1 MPGINIHAED
11 ENTSLGEPQKRDRS
25 PKLIFG
31 LAVLIALPVIGI
43 TFSQQI
49 TVNTNTNNK
58 VVFGQGQ
65 AAAAACDS
73 DVVITPY
80 AAFTTSGYC
89 SLQSVTVTNL
99 DTSSTGCKSDT
110 LTVQAYDNAT
120 STIASTLATV
130 PINSSGAAG
139 TPNAL
144 VTASVSPTNST
155 TSTLTITYA
164 SPPSLTTY
172 DLRGFTIQ
180 QQ

>member
-1 MPGINIHAED
+1 MPGLNIHAED
-11 ENTSLGEPQKRDRS
+11 ENTSSSKPQKRARS

-31 LAVLIALPVIGI
+31 LAVLIAIPVIGT
-43 TFSQQI
+43 TFAQTI
-49 TVNTNTNNK
+49 TVNTNKST
-58 VVFGQGQ
+58 VFGQGQ
-65 AAAAACDS
+65 VAAAACDS

-80 AAFTTSGYC
+80 AAFTNSGYW

-164 SPPSLTTY
+164 TPPNLTTY
-172 DLRGFTIQ
+172 DIRGFTIQ

>member
-1 MPGINIHAED
+1 MPGLNIHAED
-11 ENTSLGEPQKRDRS
+11 ENTSSSKPQKRARS

-49 TVNTNTNNK
+49 TVNTSK
-58 VVFGQGQ
+58 SIVFGQGQ

-80 AAFTTSGYC
+80 AAFTTSGYW

-130 PINSSGAAG
+130 GINSSGDKG
-139 TPNAL
+139 TQSAL
-144 VTASVSPTNST
+144 ITATVSPANNAS
-155 TSTLTITYA
+155 STLTITYTSA
-164 SPPSLTTY
+164 PSLTTY
-172 DLRGFTIQ
+172 DIRGFTIQ

>member
-31 LAVLIALPVIGI
+31 LAVLIALPVIGT
-43 TFSQQI
+43 TFAQTI
-49 TVNTNTNNK
+49 TVNTNK
-58 VVFGQGQ
+58 SIVFGQGQ

-80 AAFTTSGYC
+80 AAFSTGGYW
-89 SLQSVTVTNL
+89 SLQSVTVTGL
-99 DTSSTGCKSDT
+99 DTTSAGCQSDT
-110 LTVQAYDNAT
+110 LTVQAYDAAT

-130 PINSSGAAG
+130 GINSSGDKG
-139 TPNAL
+139 TQSSGI
-144 VTASVSPTNST
+144 TATVSPANDAS
-155 TSTLTITYA
+155 STLTITYTSA
-164 SPPSLTTY
+164 PNLTTY
-172 DLRGFTIQ
+172 DIRGFTIQ

>member
-1 MPGINIHAED
+1 MPGLNIHAED

-49 TVNTNTNNK
+49 TVNTNK
-58 VVFGQGQ
+58 SIVFGQGQ

-80 AAFTTSGYC
+80 AAFTTSGYW

-110 LTVQAYDNAT
+110 LTVQAYDAAT

-164 SPPSLTTY
+164 TPPSLTTY
-172 DLRGFTIQ
+172 DIRGFTIQ

>member
-1 MPGINIHAED
+1 MPGLNIHAED

-49 TVNTNTNNK
+49 TVNTNK
-58 VVFGQGQ
+58 SIVFGQGQ

-73 DVVITPY
+73 AVVITPY
-80 AAFTTSGYC
+80 AAFTTSGYW
-89 SLQSVTVTNL
+89 SLQSVTVTGL
-99 DTSSTGCKSDT
+99 DTTSAGCQSDT
-110 LTVQAYDNAT
+110 LTVQAYDAAT

-130 PINSSGAAG
+130 GINSSGDKG
-139 TPNAL
+139 TQSSGI
-144 VTASVSPTNST
+144 TATVSPANDAS
-155 TSTLTITYA
+155 STLTITYA
-164 SPPSLTTY
+164 TPPSLTTY
-172 DLRGFTIQ
+172 DIRGFTIQ

>member
-49 TVNTNTNNK
+49 TVNTNK
-58 VVFGQGQ
+58 SIVFGQGQ

-73 DVVITPY
+73 AVVITPY
-80 AAFTTSGYC
+80 AAFTTSGYW
-89 SLQSVTVTNL
+89 SLQSVTVTGL
-99 DTSSTGCKSDT
+99 DTTSAGCQSDT
-110 LTVQAYDNAT
+110 LTVQAYDAAT

-130 PINSSGAAG
+130 GINSSGDKG
-139 TPNAL
+139 TQSSGI
-144 VTASVSPTNST
+144 TATVSPVNDAS
-155 TSTLTITYA
+155 STLTITYTSA
-164 SPPSLTTY
+164 PNLTTY
-172 DLRGFTIQ
+172 DIRGFTIQ

>member
-1 MPGINIHAED
+1 MPGLNIHAED
-11 ENTSLGEPQKRDRS
+11 ENTSSSKPQKRDRS

-43 TFSQQI
+43 TFAQSI
-49 TVNTNTNNK
+49 TVNTTGK
-58 VVFGQGQ
+58 IVFGQGQ

-73 DVVITPY
+73 AVVITPY
-80 AAFTTSGYC
+80 AAFTTSGYW
-89 SLQSVTVTNL
+89 SLQSVTVTGL
-99 DTSSTGCKSDT
+99 DTTSAGCQSDT
-110 LTVQAYDNAT
+110 LTVQAYDAAT

-144 VTASVSPTNST
+144 VTASVSPTNNAS
-155 TSTLTITYA
+155 STLTITYS

-172 DLRGFTIQ
+172 DIRGFTIQ

>member
-73 DVVITPY
+73 AVVITPY
-80 AAFTTSGYC
+80 AAFTTSGYW
-89 SLQSVTVTNL
+89 SLQSVTVTGL
-99 DTSSTGCKSDT
+99 DTTSAGCQSDT
-110 LTVQAYDNAT
+110 LTVQAYDAAT

-130 PINSSGAAG
+130 GINSSGDKG
-139 TPNAL
+139 TQSSGI
-144 VTASVSPTNST
+144 TATVSPANDAS
-155 TSTLTITYA
+155 STLAITYA

-172 DLRGFTIQ
+172 DIRGFTIQ